1 MFKYLATAILALS
14 LAACAGQNGQMSGS
28 GMDGGMNGGDQMAKA
43 DKSIVEI
50 ASGDERFSTL
60 VTAVKKANLAGT
72 LDSGG
77 PFTVFAP
84 TNAAFDK
91 LPQDQLNALL
101 QPENRDK
108 LRSILT
114 YHVVPGRVMAGDIA
128 GKQLQADTVNGAKLP
143 IDATGGSVSAGNA
156 TVIKT
161 DIKASNGVIH
171 VVDSVILPN

>member
-1 MFKYLATAILALS
+1 MIKHVAIALMT
-14 LAACAGQNGQMSGS
+14 LTMAACTGQ
-28 GMDGGMNGGDQMAKA
+28 GGMNDGEQMATA
-43 DKSIVEI
+43 ERPSIVGV
-50 ASGDERFSTL
+50 ASNDDRFSTL
-60 VTAVKKANLAGT
+60 VTAVKAAELAGT

-101 QPENRDK
+101 QPENRDQ

-114 YHVVPGRVMAGDIA
+114 YHVVPGRVMAADIA
-128 GKQLQADTVNGAKLP
+128 GKRLQADTVNGQKLA
-143 IDATGGSVSAGNA
+143 IDAAGSSVTAGNA
-156 TVIKT
+156 TVVKT

>member
-1 MFKYLATAILALS
+1 MIKHVAIALMTLT
-14 LAACAGQNGQMSGS
+14 LAACAGQSG
-28 GMDGGMNGGDQMAKA
+28 GGMNDGARMANSQP
-43 DKSIVEI
+43 SIVDV
-50 ASGDERFSTL
+50 ASGDDRFSTL
-60 VTAVKKANLAGT
+60 VTAVKEADLAGT

-101 QPENRDK
+101 QPENRDQ

-114 YHVVPGRVMAGDIA
+114 YHVVPGRVMASDIA
-128 GKQLQADTVNGAKLP
+128 GKQLEADTVNGQKLP
-143 IDATGGSVSAGNA
+143 IDATGSAVRAGNA
-156 TVIKT
+156 TVVRT
-161 DIKASNGVIH
+161 DITASNGVIH